1 MYLITVAAASKT
13 FISPLS
19 VGCVSEEGD
28 KMTFDLVKSFFI
40 ILAAD
45 PPGGFV
51 NYIRSPN
58 RSHLP
63 GNFDL
68 VGSSLHVYNAAYCC
82 LF

>member
-1 MYLITVAAASKT
+1 MRYEPRVLFTLPS
-13 FISPLS
+13 SPCIGE
-19 VGCVSEEGD
+19 VEG
-28 KMTFDLVKSFFI
+28 
-40 ILAAD
+40 
-45 PPGGFV
+45 GGFYFFDILDLSIIQSPNRSHLPG
-51 NYIRSPN
+51 NYIRSPD